1 MYTLV
6 YYVRKT
12 EGNEIFENE
21 NHGEEFRLKRNAL
34 HFLREIAKECYIE
47 SGYAVE
53 DVANGLNCYKSKKN
67 VKGERETLEIRV
79 RVEKI

>member
-12 EGNEIFENE
+12 EGNEVFENE
-21 NHGEEFRLKRNAL
+21 YQGEEFRLKRDAL
-34 HFLREIAKECYIE
+34 HFLRKISRECYVE
-47 SGYAVE
+47 SSYTVE
-53 DVANGLNCYKSKKN
+53 DVKNGLNCYKSRKN
-67 VKGERETLEIRV
+67 NKGERETIEMHV